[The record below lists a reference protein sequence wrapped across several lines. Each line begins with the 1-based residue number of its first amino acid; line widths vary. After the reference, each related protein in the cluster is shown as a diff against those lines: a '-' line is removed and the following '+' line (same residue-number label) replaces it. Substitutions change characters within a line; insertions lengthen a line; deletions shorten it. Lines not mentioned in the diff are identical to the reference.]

1 MNNKSNRAFPWKL
14 TVFPVLEV
22 CFYISSVLVS
32 NPLLSILLVLIA
44 SILLSFSIHIFFHEC
59 VHTRESYP
67 TIVNIINSVLLGLPF
82 DGYRVHHYNHHTY
95 ANGLKDF
102 STTWFM
108 QNGNQVGYSVSA
120 YFFGWMRQLKVAMRD
135 PDPFDLSLGDVAK
148 IKKRIPPQKMAL
160 LLFFITVALISFKYL
175 ILYLM
180 LIYFGW
186 AFSALHNYGQHPPT
200 KGDPVCTYADEQY
213 NLLFFNNGL
222 HSEHHKKPWLSWDK
236 LILDNHSCRIHHT
249 HLIEPCFHWRKK

>member
-1 MNNKSNRAFPWKL
+1 MTDHSNRAFPWEL
-14 TVFPVLEV
+14 SVFPVLEV
-22 CFYISSVLVS
+22 CFFVFSILVS

-67 TIVNIINSVLLGLPF
+67 TSINIINSILLGLPF

-108 QNGNQVGYSVSA
+108 QNGNQIGYSVSA
-120 YFFGWMRQLKVAMRD
+120 YFFGWVRQLKVAIHD
-135 PDPFDLSLGDVAK
+135 PEPFDQNLGDVAK
-148 IKKRIPPQKMAL
+148 IKNRIPPQKAAL
-160 LLFFITVALISFKYL
+160 LFIFIAFAFIGFKYF

-186 AFSALHNYGQHPPT
+186 AFSALHNFGQHPPLE
-200 KGDPVCTYADEQY
+200 GDPVCTYADKQY

-222 HSEHHKKPWLSWDK
+222 HSEHHVKPWLSWDK
-236 LILDNHSCRIHHT
+236 LKPDNYSHRINHA
-249 HLIEPCFHWRKK
+249 HLIEPCLPRRKE